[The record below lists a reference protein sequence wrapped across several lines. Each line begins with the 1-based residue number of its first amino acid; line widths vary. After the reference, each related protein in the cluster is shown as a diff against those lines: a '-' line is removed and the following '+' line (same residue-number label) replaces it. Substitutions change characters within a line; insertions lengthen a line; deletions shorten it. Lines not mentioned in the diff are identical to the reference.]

1 MFRPVNMIMLYSSE
15 SILFPICIVSHG
27 IVIHFKVGLLVNKN
41 LGKVALPLSTL
52 IEISNLSAIDNLWFS
67 PGTPFSSLNKLT
79 ATI

>member
-1 MFRPVNMIMLYSSE
+1 MIMLYSSE

-27 IVIHFKVGLLVNKN
+27 IVVHFKVGPLVNKN
-41 LGKVALPLSTL
+41 LGKVVLPLSTL

-67 PGTPFSSLNKLT
+67 LGTPFSSFNKLT